1 MDDTKPFWH
10 LFRHNRNDEKPS
22 EIETEAKL
30 KEQIQTL
37 VRNGI
42 FFDFEERKAAPVQSK
57 FGGKPALP
65 KKFEW
70 PYYTDEYG
78 EHIVLPFFLQ
88 LSCEELSVYDTDN
101 LLPHEGMFYLFYDL
115 TNQPWR
121 NSKGAKLLYTPTPIS
136 ELVPTDFPENLPEE
150 HRLPEMA
157 LKFTA
162 HTCAPDWEDYV
173 GMTGDDNTAYT
184 DWDIIERK
192 LGKWGYPHME
202 SAGRILGY
210 ASLIQ
215 NGIAEAC
222 ESRAQEEKQQ
232 TYSKKSAREWILLLQ
247 LNCIEEEE
255 VDIPFGTAEAFTFIS
270 GNKTWKGKIS
280 VKFNSSCNV
289 IRKFGSVKNQGVNM
303 NFSDVMPTSTFR
315 FPRRVVKQ
323 AAE

>member
-1 MDDTKPFWH
+1 
-10 LFRHNRNDEKPS
+10 
-22 EIETEAKL
+22 
-30 KEQIQTL
+30 
-37 VRNGI
+37 
-42 FFDFEERKAAPVQSK
+42 
-57 FGGKPALP
+57 
-65 KKFEW
+65 
-70 PYYTDEYG
+70 
-78 EHIVLPFFLQ
+78 
-88 LSCEELSVYDTDN
+88 
-101 LLPHEGMFYLFYDL
+101 MFYLFYDL

-136 ELVPTDFPENLPEE
+136 ELVPADFPDNLPEE

-162 HTCAPDWEDYV
+162 HACAPDWEDYV

-232 TYSKKSAREWILLLQ
+232 T
-247 LNCIEEEE
+247 
-255 VDIPFGTAEAFTFIS
+255 
-270 GNKTWKGKIS
+270 
-280 VKFNSSCNV
+280 
-289 IRKFGSVKNQGVNM
+289 
-303 NFSDVMPTSTFR
+303 
-315 FPRRVVKQ
+315 
-323 AAE
+323 

>member
-1 MDDTKPFWH
+1 
-10 LFRHNRNDEKPS
+10 
-22 EIETEAKL
+22 
-30 KEQIQTL
+30 
-37 VRNGI
+37 
-42 FFDFEERKAAPVQSK
+42 
-57 FGGKPALP
+57 
-65 KKFEW
+65 
-70 PYYTDEYG
+70 
-78 EHIVLPFFLQ
+78 
-88 LSCEELSVYDTDN
+88 
-101 LLPHEGMFYLFYDL
+101 
-115 TNQPWR
+115 
-121 NSKGAKLLYTPTPIS
+121 
-136 ELVPTDFPENLPEE
+136 
-150 HRLPEMA
+150 MA

-255 VDIPFGTAEAFTFIS
+255 VDIPFGDCGSLYFY
-270 GNKTWKGKIS
+270 
-280 VKFNSSCNV
+280 
-289 IRKFGSVKNQGVNM
+289 IRQRDLERRD
-303 NFSDVMPTSTFR
+303 FSQIQFEL
-315 FPRRVVKQ
+315 Q
-323 AAE
+323 CY

>member
-22 EIETEAKL
+22 EIEIEAKL
-30 KEQIQTL
+30 KEQIQAL

-42 FFDFEERKAAPVQSK
+42 FFDFEKRKAAPVQSK

-70 PYYTDEYG
+70 PHYTDEYG

-88 LSCEELSVYDTDN
+88 LSCEELSIYDTDN

-136 ELVPTDFPENLPEE
+136 ELVPADFPDNLPEE

-255 VDIPFGTAEAFTFIS
+255 VDIPFGDCGSLYFY
-270 GNKTWKGKIS
+270 
-280 VKFNSSCNV
+280 
-289 IRKFGSVKNQGVNM
+289 IRQRDLEKRD
-303 NFSDVMPTSTFR
+303 FSQIQFEL
-315 FPRRVVKQ
+315 Q
-323 AAE
+323 CY

>member
-1 MDDTKPFWH
+1 
-10 LFRHNRNDEKPS
+10 
-22 EIETEAKL
+22 
-30 KEQIQTL
+30 
-37 VRNGI
+37 
-42 FFDFEERKAAPVQSK
+42 
-57 FGGKPALP
+57 
-65 KKFEW
+65 
-70 PYYTDEYG
+70 
-78 EHIVLPFFLQ
+78 
-88 LSCEELSVYDTDN
+88 
-101 LLPHEGMFYLFYDL
+101 MFYLFYDL

-136 ELVPTDFPENLPEE
+136 ELVPTNFPDNLPEE

-270 GNKTWKGKIS
+270 GNKTWKGEIS
-280 VKFNSSCNV
+280 VKFNSSCNA
-289 IRKFGSVKNQGVNM
+289 IRKFGSVENRWDRHE
-303 NFSDVMPTSTFR
+303 F
-315 FPRRVVKQ
+315 
-323 AAE
+323 

>member
-22 EIETEAKL
+22 EIEIEAKL
-30 KEQIQTL
+30 KEQIQAL

-42 FFDFEERKAAPVQSK
+42 FFDFEKRKAAPVQSK

-70 PYYTDEYG
+70 PHYTDEYG

-136 ELVPTDFPENLPEE
+136 ELVPTNFPDNLPEE

-202 SAGRILGY
+202 SAGRILG
-210 ASLIQ
+210 
-215 NGIAEAC
+215 
-222 ESRAQEEKQQ
+222 
-232 TYSKKSAREWILLLQ
+232 
-247 LNCIEEEE
+247 
-255 VDIPFGTAEAFTFIS
+255 
-270 GNKTWKGKIS
+270 
-280 VKFNSSCNV
+280 
-289 IRKFGSVKNQGVNM
+289 
-303 NFSDVMPTSTFR
+303 
-315 FPRRVVKQ
+315 
-323 AAE
+323 

>member
-1 MDDTKPFWH
+1 MFVTESFSTLKKEKQPPYNLNSGENRPYRKNSNGLTTPMNTANTSFFRFSCNYLAKNYRFTTQTISFHTKACSISFMIS
-10 LFRHNRNDEKPS
+10 RINRG
-22 EIETEAKL
+22 EIVR
-30 KEQIQTL
+30 EQ
-37 VRNGI
+37 N
-42 FFDFEERKAAPVQSK
+42 
-57 FGGKPALP
+57 
-65 KKFEW
+65 
-70 PYYTDEYG
+70 Y
-78 EHIVLPFFLQ
+78 
-88 LSCEELSVYDTDN
+88 
-101 LLPHEGMFYLFYDL
+101 
-115 TNQPWR
+115 
-121 NSKGAKLLYTPTPIS
+121 YTPTPIS
-136 ELVPTDFPENLPEE
+136 ELVPTDFPDNLPEE

-255 VDIPFGTAEAFTFIS
+255 VDIPFGDCGSLYFY
-270 GNKTWKGKIS
+270 
-280 VKFNSSCNV
+280 
-289 IRKFGSVKNQGVNM
+289 IRQRDLERRD
-303 NFSDVMPTSTFR
+303 FSQIQFEL
-315 FPRRVVKQ
+315 Q
-323 AAE
+323 CY